1 VNPVEFLSEPAN
13 PSSNGNRTRKRFD
26 SSPVNHTA
34 IYISESYHGANTTMD
49 HSASDDMASDLSSS
63 APTIMN
69 DRSNNNYSVAGSLS
83 PTPTVKQQTMTPGTM
98 NTTLQQRSHM
108 SAFSPIQPVL
118 TPRETPRGTSMGLVL
133 LSPSRTITETLNA
146 LASTTA
152 QQLEAIW
159 DEVGYTPQE
168 RASQL
173 SDLLEK
179 FRSQCEQKIS
189 EEHEVSDTFRQT
201 IADSKEEIKA
211 ISKSLKQRVDP
222 QFLRE
227 NNGEMTLTDELAN
240 LETTL
245 DGLRLDYNSAKQDL
259 QESKEYLIESH
270 NALGRKLD
278 DCWNDIET
286 DLTINRREDFREK
299 VEEMKEEMAT
309 RTAAVIQLLRDC
321 QHLMHDLSINGQVE
335 EASILDRR
343 ISGGL
348 VRSKDSSFIMA
359 SKFETETCTGISAK
373 ALEALTSKASELSN
387 EKRRRKNLLQE
398 MGGQIAMLWE
408 QLSIPVEEQQAFTSS
423 VKGLGLD
430 TIEKGSTELQRLK
443 QIKGKMLGELIDK
456 ARENIQELW
465 KETNGTYDQRKSFE
479 PFNIREESMYDD
491 KLLDEHEE
499 YIAILQDRLEKM
511 KPINR
516 LIERREDILRERME
530 YEELQKDSD
539 RLKQRGAAMAK
550 QLMEEEKMARRIKK
564 DLPRLSKM
572 LNDKLCEWKDSH
584 DDEFQY
590 HGQVYIDV
598 MDRQEE
604 EWTEYKNNEMQL
616 KLQKKNQDYKKHE
629 ENRYLGKPVSGGKK
643 LRTRPLGE
651 LSRVNANTMNPTQ
664 GRNAMEKKP
673 LRQAHPTGP
682 AARSRTYA

>member
-1 VNPVEFLSEPAN
+1 
-13 PSSNGNRTRKRFD
+13 
-26 SSPVNHTA
+26 
-34 IYISESYHGANTTMD
+34 MD
-49 HSASDDMASDLSSS
+49 HSMASDLSSS
-63 APTIMN
+63 APTTMN
-69 DRSNNNYSVAGSLS
+69 DTRDINYSMAGTLS
-83 PTPTVKQQTMTPGTM
+83 PTPTIKQQTMTPGT
-98 NTTLQQRSHM
+98 SHM

-179 FRSQCEQKIS
+179 FRNQCEQKIS

-201 IADSKEEIKA
+201 IADSKEEIKS
-211 ISKSLKQRVDP
+211 ISKKLKQRVDP

-259 QESKEYLIESH
+259 EESKEYLIESH

-286 DLTINRREDFREK
+286 DLTIKRREDFREK
-299 VEEMKEEMAT
+299 VEEMKEEMVT

-321 QHLMHDLSINGQVE
+321 QHLMNDLSINGQVE
-335 EASILDRR
+335 DASILDKR
-343 ISGGL
+343 ISGSL
-348 VRSKDSSFIMA
+348 VRSKDSSFMMA
-359 SKFETETCTGISAK
+359 SKFETETCTGVSAK
-373 ALEALTSKASELSN
+373 AFEALTSKASELST
-387 EKRRRKNLLQE
+387 EKRRRKDLLQE

-443 QIKGKMLGELIDK
+443 KVKGKMLGELIDK

-465 KETNGTYDQRKSFE
+465 QETNGTYDQRKSFE
-479 PFNIREESMYDD
+479 PFNVREESMYDN

-550 QLMEEEKMARRIKK
+550 RLMEEEKMARRIKR
-564 DLPRLSKM
+564 DLPRLTKM
-572 LNDKLCEWKDSH
+572 LDDKLNEWKDSH
-584 DDEFQY
+584 GEDFQY
-590 HGQVYIDV
+590 LGQIYVDV

-651 LSRVNANTMNPTQ
+651 SSRGNANTMNPAR
-664 GRNAMEKKP
+664 GRNAVEKKP
-673 LRQAHPTGP
+673 LRRAQPTAPTGT
-682 AARSRTYA
+682 RSRTYA